1 MAQFP
6 SDVTDKAKNKKKE
19 KKKTRK
25 KEKEFVAFVP
35 DRSLLS

>member
-19 KKKTRK
+19 KKKTKK